1 MTPVQEINYLM
12 NLLNVD
18 MSGEIESLI
27 DKYGIPA
34 VEPDHELCRPML
46 VAFYRKNKQKVSRRK
61 SVNHAQ
67 KHVNNFSIYACLA
80 DSIGNLESF
89 RRTAKHQGY
98 PVMAF
103 VFELKQEYHYLT
115 EANRIVYFKA
125 QTWAHLARHLNED
138 EVWFLEGLEAQY
150 PSHFQGQLS
159 LTI

>member
-12 NLLNVD
+12 TLLNVD
-18 MSGEIESLI
+18 MTGEIKSLI
-27 DKYGIPA
+27 EKYGIPDA
-34 VEPDHELCRPML
+34 ETDIELERPVM

-67 KHVNNFSIYACLA
+67 KHINNFSIYACIA
-80 DSIGNLESF
+80 ESIGNLESF

-103 VFELKQEYHYLT
+103 VFELKQEYHKYIG
-115 EANRIVYFKA
+115 AHRVVYFKA
-125 QTWAHLARHLNED
+125 QTWAHLARHINED
-138 EVWFLEGLEAQY
+138 EVWFLDGLEAQY
-150 PSHFQGQLS
+150 PSHFQGQLI